1 MLNKIYAKILILKEN
16 IFKFKIV
23 FSGVLRSGASREKII
38 LNLIYKQKKQMKKI
52 ILRLDLN
59 VPIDRKLNKI
69 METERIDAVLGE
81 IKDLSKKNNLII
93 LSHLGKG
100 EKGDSLALIEKYI
113 RGKLTKEENL
123 KVTILENTRWQ
134 KGETERVNSKE
145 FNITSKY
152 FAEMGDEY
160 IDDAFA
166 NMHRAHASMVGIPA
180 IFKKAKKKVSLG
192 SLAKLEIKN
201 LSKSLTLANNK
212 KNETVLILSGAK
224 ISTKLPLI
232 EKFLTKGAKVVVG
245 GGIAN
250 QILKDIKGLNVG
262 ASFIEKDFVL
272 KPKLKAYLKKEI
284 EKGNLILPIDVILQ
298 NKKVETLENIKE
310 KDIISDIGPAS
321 LALLKNKLI
330 NSKNII
336 INGPLGIY
344 EKDFTEGTIALL
356 KEIKK
361 SKVNIVIGGGDTLVL
376 TKKLKMKSENNIFIS
391 TGGGA
396 MLDFLVNDG
405 KLPGILALK

>member
-1 MLNKIYAKILILKEN
+1 
-16 IFKFKIV
+16 
-23 FSGVLRSGASREKII
+23 
-38 LNLIYKQKKQMKKI
+38 MKKI

-59 VPIDRKLNKI
+59 VPIDRKQNKI
-69 METERIDAVLGE
+69 LETERIDAVLGE
-81 IKDLSKKNNLII
+81 IKELSKKNNLII
-93 LSHLGKG
+93 FSHLGKG
-100 EKGDSLALIEKYI
+100 EKADSLAIVEKYI
-113 RGKLTKEENL
+113 RSKLSKEENS
-123 KVTILENTRWQ
+123 KITILENTRWQ
-134 KGETERVNSKE
+134 KGETDKVGGKE

-166 NMHRAHASMVGIPA
+166 SMHRPHASIVGIPKL
-180 IFKKAKKKVSLG
+180 FKKARKKISLG

-201 LSKSLTLANNK
+201 LNKSIALSNNK

-232 EKFLTKGAKVVVG
+232 EKFLKKDAKVVVG

-250 QILKDIKGLNVG
+250 QILKDISGLKIG
-262 ASFIEKDFVL
+262 ASFVEKGFI
-272 KPKLKAYLKKEI
+272 LKASLKSYLKKEI
-284 EKGNLILPIDVILQ
+284 EKGNLILPIDAILQ

-321 LALLKNKLI
+321 LALLKNKMQ

-344 EKDFTEGTIALL
+344 EKDFVGGTIALL

-361 SKVNIVIGGGDTLVL
+361 SKANILIGGGDTLVL

-396 MLDFLVNDG
+396 MLDFLVSDG
-405 KLPGILALK
+405 KLPGILAVK

>member
-1 MLNKIYAKILILKEN
+1 
-16 IFKFKIV
+16 
-23 FSGVLRSGASREKII
+23 
-38 LNLIYKQKKQMKKI
+38 MKKI

-59 VPIDRKLNKI
+59 VPIDRNQNKI
-69 METERIDAVLGE
+69 VETERIDAVLGE
-81 IKDLSKKNNLII
+81 IKTLAKKNNIII

-100 EKGDSLALIEKYI
+100 GKEDSLSIVEKYV
-113 RGKLTKEENL
+113 RRKLSKEENL
-123 KVTILENTRWQ
+123 KITILENTRWQ
-134 KGETERVNSKE
+134 KGETEKVGSKE

-166 NMHRAHASMVGIPA
+166 SMHRPHASIVGIPA
-180 IFKKAKKKVSLG
+180 IFKKAGKKISIG

-212 KNETVLILSGAK
+212 KNDTVLILSGAK

-232 EKFLTKGAKVVVG
+232 EKFLNKGAKVIVG
-245 GGIAN
+245 GGIVN
-250 QILKDIKGLNVG
+250 QILKDIVGLNIG
-262 ASFIEKDFVL
+262 ASFIEKDFIL
-272 KPKLKAYLKKEI
+272 KPKLKTYLKKEI
-284 EKGNLILPIDVILQ
+284 EKGNLILPIDAILQ

-321 LALLKNKLI
+321 FALLKNKI
-330 NSKNII
+330 QNSKNII

-356 KEIKK
+356 KEMKK
-361 SKVNIVIGGGDTLVL
+361 SKANILIGGGDTLVL

-396 MLDFLVNDG
+396 MLDFLANDG
-405 KLPGILALK
+405 KLPGILAIK

>member
-1 MLNKIYAKILILKEN
+1 
-16 IFKFKIV
+16 
-23 FSGVLRSGASREKII
+23 
-38 LNLIYKQKKQMKKI
+38 MKKI

-59 VPIDRKLNKI
+59 VPIDRRLNKI

-81 IKDLSKKNNLII
+81 IKNLSKKNNLII

-100 EKGDSLALIEKYI
+100 EKSDSLAIVEKYI
-113 RGKLTKEENL
+113 RSKLTKEENL

-134 KGETERVNSKE
+134 KGETEKVGSKE

-152 FAEMGDEY
+152 FAKMGDEY

-166 NMHRAHASMVGIPA
+166 SMHRPHASIVGVPSIL
-180 IFKKAKKKVSLG
+180 KKAGKKVSMG

-201 LSKSLTLANNK
+201 LSRSLSLANNK
-212 KNETVLILSGAK
+212 KNETVLILSGVK

-232 EKFLTKGAKVVVG
+232 EKFLKKDAKVVVG

-262 ASFIEKDFVL
+262 ASFIEKKFIL

-321 LALLKNKLI
+321 LALLKNKLT

-344 EKDFTEGTIALL
+344 EKDFTEGTVALL
-356 KEIKK
+356 KEIRK
-361 SKVNIVIGGGDTLVL
+361 SKANIVIGGGDTLVL

-405 KLPGILALK
+405 KLPGILAVK